1 MIRWIKTF
9 NTKIKASVIQCG
21 IMSDFFTIERGCR
34 QGDPTASYLFLL
46 CAQILCLMVKFNMSI
61 HGISIADQEFKLFQ
75 YADDTTII
83 LDGTRDSLLAALNT
97 IEIYSS
103 MSGLKANTNKTKIIW
118 IEKKRYSKDKVEGV
132 ADLAWGTPKFNLLGI
147 EFSVDLENI
156 IHQLEK

>member
-1 MIRWIKTF
+1 M
-9 NTKIKASVIQCG
+9 
-21 IMSDFFTIERGCR
+21 
-34 QGDPTASYLFLL
+34 
-46 CAQILCLMVKFNMSI
+46 
-61 HGISIADQEFKLFQ
+61 
-75 YADDTTII
+75 
-83 LDGTRDSLLAALNT
+83 ALNT